1 MDLTYLS
8 ITEASDLLH
17 KGELSPVEL
26 TRACLERIE
35 QLDGRLH
42 SFITLMAITAMQQ
55 ARQAEVDLRKGK
67 TGSLRGIPLAIKDL
81 FETAGV
87 RTTAGSKF
95 FATIFRREIV
105 RLWRRSK
112 LRGRCCWAS

>member
-1 MDLTYLS
+1 MRSIMDLTYLS

-67 TGSLRGIPLAIKDL
+67 TGSPWHPISHQRFIRNCRGAHY
-81 FETAGV
+81 
-87 RTTAGSKF
+87 
-95 FATIFRREIV
+95 
-105 RLWRRSK
+105 
-112 LRGRCCWAS
+112 GRVEVLC